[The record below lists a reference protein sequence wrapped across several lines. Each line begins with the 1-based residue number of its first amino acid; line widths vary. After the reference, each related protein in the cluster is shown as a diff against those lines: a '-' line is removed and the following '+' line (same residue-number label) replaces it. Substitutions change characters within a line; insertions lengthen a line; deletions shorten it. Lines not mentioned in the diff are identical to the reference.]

1 MTAVPDAHD
10 DDTPE
15 AMDHRHHR
23 TPDDPDRAPASPSAP
38 APASDAAA
46 DAGSGTGAFREA
58 DRRAAGE
65 EEALR
70 VLFHQ
75 AVRDLRPAPDALEH
89 LRHAVPARRQH
100 RRQAMAGSVAALL
113 LVGAA
118 VPALVHAAGAT
129 GGPSAAPAGPGSPRA
144 SQPDDNGRADAW
156 GTSGDA
162 GADRTGPG
170 DGDSGRQTSASG
182 GDGNSAG
189 PVTSPGGLPTPAAPA
204 CSSAQLGRG
213 SSSAVPDSDGHI
225 HGWFR
230 VANVS
235 TSTCTVPPGPATV
248 GAIAQGAA
256 DPAQITVVN
265 HTAGDAATELPPPA
279 DDGQP
284 LVLAPG
290 QTYEVAFAW
299 VPADT
304 GPGGC
309 PPTGSPTASPTATPT
324 PTDTGG
330 PAAADGKDGAGSAA
344 AVKSDGPAGSGQSAG
359 TPTGTAA
366 PATIALTHT
375 PAAGAPLIVGPTL
388 QDACA
393 GTVYTTAPIADSP
406 PASP

>member
-1 MTAVPDAHD
+1 MSPAPDAYD

-15 AMDHRHHR
+15 IMNRHHH
-23 TPDDPDRAPASPSAP
+23 TP
-38 APASDAAA
+38 APGASAE
-46 DAGSGTGAFREA
+46 TGAFGET
-58 DRRAAGE
+58 GE
-65 EEALR
+65 EELR

-75 AVRDLRPAPDALEH
+75 AVRDLRPAPGALDH
-89 LRHAVPARRQH
+89 LRHAVPARRLH

-129 GGPSAAPAGPGSPRA
+129 GGPTAAPAGPGSPRA
-144 SQPDDNGRADAW
+144 SQPDDGGRADAW

-162 GADRTGPG
+162 GEDATGPG
-170 DGDSGRQTSASG
+170 DDASG
-182 GDGNSAG
+182 PQATAPGSSGNSAG
-189 PVTSPGGLPTPAAPA
+189 PATSPGGLPTAGLPA
-204 CSSAQLGRG
+204 CSSTQLGGG
-213 SSSAVPDSDGHI
+213 SSNAVPGADGHV

-235 TSTCTVPPGPATV
+235 DSACTVPPGPAAV

-256 DPAQITVVN
+256 DPGQITVVN

-279 DDGQP
+279 ADPQP
-284 LVLAPG
+284 LVLVPG

-309 PPTGSPTASPTATPT
+309 PPTSSPTVGPTTSPT
-324 PTDTGG
+324 PTDTS
-330 PAAADGKDGAGSAA
+330 AAADSADGAGSAA
-344 AVKSDGPAGSGQSAG
+344 AGKPDGPADGGQSAG

-366 PATIALTHT
+366 PAAIALTHT

-393 GTVYTTAPIADSP
+393 GTVYTTGPIAESP